1 MTTPPKARRYNTQAM
16 ASITPQTPPPA
27 EPTASDSPA
36 PPRLEVARRS
46 DAPASDASER
56 QARLERFL
64 ATEPIDDGLG
74 DFRLTK
80 PAAPS
85 PEKDMPAA
93 PPADSGDMEARLA
106 AIRAE
111 KLTERQLRIAKR
123 IAALHQIE
131 VSSAEEAVLRLRE
144 RGIDPSHRTAVG
156 SILSSEGTRAQ
167 AAPSPNA
174 PAVRQAPVPSILPE
188 RSPAPPGRPAL
199 PSREEL
205 TEEKRA
211 AEIYRIQR
219 DLARRRRR
227 RMAMLAMRLA
237 LFVFLPTALVGI
249 YYGRYASP
257 LYATVSQFQIQSA
270 ESGSGASG
278 LSGMLGGSGLGTNQ
292 DAVAVQ
298 SYLTSRDAMLRLDED
313 LGFRRAFQDPS
324 VDAIKRL
331 PADATNEATFSL
343 YKDSVKIGYDPT
355 EGVLNMEVIAPDPQ
369 LSEQFSRALISYAE
383 QLVDALTS
391 RMRSDQ
397 MDGARETYQDAEEKM
412 LAAQLRVQELQE
424 RLGVLDPV
432 AESGVVM
439 AQVSMLEG
447 QLAEKQLELGQ
458 LQSNA
463 RPLQS
468 RVDAVEGDIA
478 RLRDLI
484 TQTRQQLTQGNDT
497 RNSLAAIGGEL
508 RVAEA
513 EMLTRQ
519 EMLAAAAAQME
530 TARIEANKQVR
541 YLSLSIAPIPPDEAT
556 YPRAF
561 QNTLVAF
568 LVFSGIYLM
577 LSLTASILREQVS
590 T

>member
-85 PEKDMPAA
+85 PEKDTPAA

-174 PAVRQAPVPSILPE
+174 PAVRQAPVPSILPD

-331 PADATNEATFSL
+331 PEDATNEATFSL

>member
-74 DFRLTK
+74 DFRLNK

-85 PEKDMPAA
+85 PEKDTPAA

-174 PAVRQAPVPSILPE
+174 PAVRQAPVPSILPD